1 MAPIITAG
9 FLMILAR
16 SDSSICKLCYNLS
29 IKGMKMPQQ
38 FSGYEHRC
46 SDTLQVWEI
55 QKSSC
60 PSLIAV
66 SLKLAER
73 YRKHMCYK
81 VSITVNRGFLIYN
94 KRKVGP
100 DRYRGESESDLVNIH
115 DDDR

>member
-29 IKGMKMPQQ
+29 IK
-38 FSGYEHRC
+38 GYEHRC

-100 DRYRGESESDLVNIH
+100 DRYRGESESDLMNIH